1 MTGAGPEPAADL
13 EPAAVAEPSQEPDAA
28 GGDTGAKTV
37 VSKTKRAAAGTGSV
51 VPIGTSRRRWVPG
64 WLIAGVIYLALG
76 VGMWWHVWTGHP
88 SSTMVCGCGDPSS
101 IAWFMEWPGYAISHG
116 QSLFHTGWQHA
127 PTGLNLLNNTS
138 IIALGVLL
146 APVSWLFGPVTS
158 LNVALTLAPALTGLS
173 AYGCLRRGLDLARPA
188 AFTGGL
194 LFGFSPF
201 VMRNEAFNH
210 LQVTFLALV
219 PLIFLC
225 CYELAVTQRGKAWRW
240 GLLLGLL
247 VAVQFFIGVE
257 VLTITAIMLAAA
269 VPIALVLALRQRGL
283 LAARLPF
290 AVRGLAVAAGV
301 GVLLLAYP
309 LWYTLKG
316 PGHISGVDWQVLK
329 ENGLKE
335 LLLPIKQTNLAVTGY
350 LGPGGTLGAYL
361 GFVALIAVLIALF
374 AVRRPV
380 VYSSAILL
388 AVATWLSLGARSF
401 PLAAGGQPAWVP
413 QAWVL
418 FHNLPVLKNI
428 TPANFSA
435 ATTWFVAV
443 IAALLIDRLWPAGTG
458 ERAGAVF
465 SRVLGQ
471 ADGKAALRIG
481 AAGVLAVALAVP
493 WLLSWP
499 LPFSTRDVAPPAA
512 MAKAEAGLSSSSVV
526 LLYPFPS
533 SYIDHSLVW
542 QAEARLRFRI
552 VGGRGIAALPNGTA
566 DHGFTPG
573 TLEGTMTA
581 LTTSAI
587 PHGYLALPPPPDAA
601 TVSWFRAAL
610 RRAGVTNVIMTGG
623 GRNPAYARRWLTIA
637 LGAPPRQ
644 SGSIWIWGNVR
655 QLLS

>member
-1 MTGAGPEPAADL
+1 MSGSTGPEL
-13 EPAAVAEPSQEPDAA
+13 DAA
-28 GGDTGAKTV
+28 GQDSAANAV
-37 VSKTKRAAAGTGSV
+37 VPEKEAVHEAGTDVQAGQV
-51 VPIGTSRRRWVPG
+51 GRRVLPG

-101 IAWFMEWPGYAISHG
+101 IAWFMEWPAYAISHG

-138 IIALGVLL
+138 IIALGLLL
-146 APVSWLFGPVTS
+146 APVSWLFGPVAS
-158 LNVALTLAPALTGLS
+158 LNVALTLAPALTALS
-173 AYGCLRRGLDLARPA
+173 GYGCLRRGLDLARPA
-188 AFTGGL
+188 AFAGGL

-225 CYELAVTQRGKAWRW
+225 CYELAVTQRGRAWRW

-247 VAVQFFIGVE
+247 ISVQFFIGVE
-257 VLTITAIMLAAA
+257 VLTITAIMLGTA
-269 VPIALVLALRQRGL
+269 VPIALVLGLRQRGL

-316 PGHISGVDWQVLK
+316 PDHISGVDWQVLK

-380 VYSSAILL
+380 VYSAAILL
-388 AVATWLSLGARSF
+388 AVAAWLSLGARPF
-401 PLAAGGQPAWVP
+401 PLAAGGQPSWVP
-413 QAWVL
+413 QAWAL

-435 ATTWFVAV
+435 ATTFFVAV
-443 IAALLIDRLWPAGTG
+443 IAALLIDKLWPAGTG
-458 ERAGAVF
+458 ERVGAVLG
-465 SRVLGQ
+465 RVLGQ

-481 AAGVLAVALAVP
+481 VAAVLGIALAVP

-499 LPFSTRDVAPPAA
+499 LPFSTRSVAAPAA
-512 MAKAEAGLSSSSVV
+512 MTRVEAGLSSSSVV

-552 VGGRGIAALPNGTA
+552 VGGRGIAALPNGNA

-587 PHGYLALPPPPDAA
+587 PHGYLALPPLPDPA
-601 TVSWFRAAL
+601 TVKWFRAAL
-610 RRAGVTNVIMTGG
+610 RKAGVTNVIMTGG
-623 GRNPAYARRWLTIA
+623 GRNPGYARHWLTIA
-637 LGAPPRQ
+637 LGASPTR
-644 SGSIWIWGNVR
+644 SGGLWIWDNVR
-655 QLLS
+655 QLPS